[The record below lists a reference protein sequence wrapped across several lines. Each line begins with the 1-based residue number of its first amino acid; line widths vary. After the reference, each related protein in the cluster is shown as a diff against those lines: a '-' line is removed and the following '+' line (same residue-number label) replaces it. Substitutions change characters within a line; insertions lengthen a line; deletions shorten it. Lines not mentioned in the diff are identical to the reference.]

1 MNRREVLLT
10 GAAAIAAPT
19 SVALAQAPSD
29 ITIGILFP
37 LSGAGAQVG
46 VDARHAIETAL
57 DIINN
62 PHPDLDLPLAKGS
75 GLPGLGGAK
84 VKIVAADHQSDPQ
97 KGRSEA
103 ERLQL

>member
-1 MNRREVLLT
+1 
-10 GAAAIAAPT
+10 
-19 SVALAQAPSD
+19 D
-29 ITIGILFP
+29 KK
-37 LSGAGAQVG
+37 

-62 PHPDLDLPLAKGS
+62 PHPDLDLPLAKGA

-84 VKIVAADHQSDPQ
+84 VRIVTADHQSDPQ

-103 ERLQL
+103 ERLITQEKIAAIIGSYQSA